1 LIRFSPNPNRADLIR
16 WLEWGREAFAEAELR
31 DRPLMLFLGA
41 FWCGLCQR
49 MDEVAFSNDENIA
62 LLNGCFIPMRVEN
75 AQRPDVDVR
84 YSQNGWPT
92 IAFLTPQGD
101 PLASVNYLTAEELGG
116 TLARIHFFYRDRKE
130 EIREGVA
137 QAYREL
143 SQRAAHREPGA
154 PAGAAALAEISRL
167 VIGLADGENGGY
179 GLGSKFPHAEAND
192 FLLDRH
198 EATGDPRC
206 LDHVLLTLD
215 RMREGRIRDQAEGG
229 FFRYSSKPDWS
240 EPHQEKLL
248 SDQAGILGNCLRAFA
263 LTRRSVYREMAEG
276 IIDYLDARLS
286 GPQRAAFYGCQD
298 YARAQAGGLFPLI
311 DDCVYTDANGQ
322 AASAYL
328 EASSVLG
335 RPDCRE
341 RALKVLGFLWER
353 CRESAGGMAHYFDGS
368 ARVPGLLMDQLFAGS
383 ALLKAHKATGDGAH
397 LRRAKELADYVL
409 GNFRNGDGGYYD
421 LCLLGPA
428 RLGFR
433 LTLIEQ
439 NGAAARFFLELA
451 EATKEKKYHAAAL
464 WALSAFTQD
473 FTPYAIHAAGFGRAL
488 AQRERARDRG
498 S

>member
-1 LIRFSPNPNRADLIR
+1 MIRFSPNPNRADLIR
-16 WLEWGREAFAEAELR
+16 WFEWGKEAFAEAERR

-49 MDEVAFSNDENIA
+49 MDEVAFSHDENIA

-92 IAFLTPQGD
+92 IAFLTPQGE
-101 PLASVNYLTAEELGG
+101 PLASVNYLAAEEFGNAL
-116 TLARIHFFYRDRKE
+116 TRIHFFYRDRKE
-130 EIREGVA
+130 EVRKGVA
-137 QAYREL
+137 RAYREI
-143 SQRAAHREPGA
+143 SQRAAHREPGP
-154 PAGAAALAEISRL
+154 PAGAAALAEISQM
-167 VIGLADGENGGY
+167 VVALADSENGGY
-179 GLGSKFPHAEAND
+179 GRGDKFPHAEAND
-192 FLLDRH
+192 FLLDRY

-215 RMREGRIRDQAEGG
+215 RMREGRIRDEAEGG

-240 EPHQEKLL
+240 EPHREKLL
-248 SDQAGILGNCLRAFA
+248 SDQAGLLGNCLRVFA
-263 LTRRSVYREMAEG
+263 LTRRSVYGEMAEE
-276 IIDYLDARLS
+276 IIGYLDAWLC
-286 GPQRAAFYGCQD
+286 GPERVAFYGCQD
-298 YARAQAGGLFPLI
+298 YARAEAGELFSII
-311 DDCVYTDANGQ
+311 DDCLYTDANAQ

-353 CRESAGGMAHYFDGS
+353 CRERAGGMAHYFDGS
-368 ARVPGLLMDQLFAGS
+368 PRAPGLLMDQLFAGS
-383 ALLKAHKATGDGAH
+383 ALLKAHQVTAEGAH

-409 GNFRNGDGGYYD
+409 GKFRNGDGGYYD
-421 LCLLGPA
+421 LCVLGPA
-428 RLGFR
+428 RLRFP

-464 WALSAFTQD
+464 WALGAFTED
-473 FTPYAIHAAGFGRAL
+473 FTSYGIHSAGFGRAL
-488 AQRERARDRG
+488 IEREKATR
-498 S
+498 